1 MRKTLFALLILVGS
15 VAHAAHY
22 ADTYVIPIAGHTA
35 GANGTMWMSDIAIR
49 NFQTTPLE
57 VQMLVVESGFDTTNN
72 LSPLGSGSVTVQPN
86 STVLLRD
93 ALADHRG
100 LANVTGAVILGAD
113 RPFAVTSRVYSN
125 NMAVGQ
131 TVPAARDFLDN
142 TFENADNSGSAYV
155 PGIINNAR
163 ARTNIGFV
171 AGAGPGAPM
180 TVEMIVRSSNG
191 TSIGTRSITIDAGS
205 FMQLQLPLSS
215 LTTTT
220 FDVGSVDF
228 RVSSGEGIVVPYAS
242 IIDNASGAATYIM
255 GTLPETTTTNGT
267 SSLFRRL
274 IGF

>member
-1 MRKTLFALLILVGS
+1 MRRVAFALLFLFTS

-35 GANGTMWMSDIAIR
+35 GANGTMWMTDIAIR

-57 VQMLVVESGFDTTNN
+57 VQMLVVESGFDTSDN
-72 LSPLGSGSVTVQPN
+72 LHPLGSGSVTIQAN

-93 ALADHRG
+93 ALANHRD
-100 LANVTGAVILGAD
+100 LENVTGAVILGAD
-113 RPFAVTSRVYSN
+113 RPFAVTSRVYNGS
-125 NMAVGQ
+125 MAVGQ

-142 TFENADNSGSAYV
+142 TFENADNSGFAYV
-155 PGIINNAR
+155 PGIINNTR

-171 AGAGPGAPM
+171 AGAGPSGPM

-191 TSIGTRSITIDAGS
+191 TSIGTRSITVDAGN
-205 FMQLQLPLSS
+205 FMQLQLPLAS

-228 RVSSGEGIVVPYAS
+228 RVSSGEGVVVPYAS
-242 IIDNASGAATYIM
+242 VIDNASGSATYIM
-255 GTLPETTTTNGT
+255 ATLPETTPGT

-274 IGF
+274 AGF